1 MSTILVVDD
10 EESIRRLL
18 CLILTA
24 DDNDCIMAA
33 NAVDARNRL
42 KEQNFELI
50 LCDINMP
57 GESGIDLARYVIS
70 EHPDTAVIM
79 VTAMDDP
86 AIAERVIKIG
96 AYDYIVKPAGRNRV
110 LISVTNALRR
120 RKLEISNRS
129 CQERL
134 EQMVIERTDALEN
147 SIRQLRSSLDGVI
160 DTLALTVGTRD
171 PYTAGHQ
178 LRVADLVAAISDELG
193 FSEDRKSGVRMAA
206 VIHDLGKIAV
216 PAEILNKPGRLSN
229 NEFNLI
235 KEHPQVGFNILKD
248 INFPWPIAQIVL
260 QHHERMD
267 GSGYPRGL
275 SGKEILFE
283 ARILAVADVVE
294 TMASHRPYRA
304 ALGIDKALEEISKNK
319 GIYYDQKV
327 SDICIKLFTEK
338 KFKFKKSQFQN
349 DKFSQ
354 LIIEFGL
361 LCHLQCKL
369 FQADKE

>member
-24 DDNDCIMAA
+24 DGNDCIMAA
-33 NAVDARNRL
+33 NAVEARNRL
-42 KEQNFELI
+42 KEQKFELI

-70 EHPDTAVIM
+70 EYPDTAAIM

-96 AYDYIVKPAGRNRV
+96 AYDYIVKPAGRNTV

-129 CQERL
+129 YQERL
-134 EQMVIERTDALEN
+134 EQMVSERTDALKN

-178 LRVADLVAAISDELG
+178 MRVADLVAAISDELG
-193 FSEDRKSGVRMAA
+193 FSEDRKIGVRMAA

-235 KEHPQVGFNILKD
+235 KEHPQVGFNILKN

-349 DKFSQ
+349 DKISQ

-369 FQADKE
+369 FQANKV

>member
-10 EESIRRLL
+10 EESVRRVL

-24 DDNDCIMAA
+24 DGNDCIMAD
-33 NAVDARNRL
+33 NAVEARDRL

-50 LCDINMP
+50 LCDNNMP
-57 GESGIDLARYVIS
+57 GESGIDLVRYVIS
-70 EHPDTAVIM
+70 EYPDTAVIM

-86 AIAERVIKIG
+86 EIAERVIKIG
-96 AYDYIVKPAGRNRV
+96 AYDYIVKPAGRNKV

-129 CQERL
+129 YQERL
-134 EQMVIERTDALEN
+134 EQMVVERTDALEN
-147 SIRQLRSSLDGVI
+147 SIQQLRSSLDGVI

-178 LRVADLVAAISDELG
+178 MRVADLVAAISDELG
-193 FSEDRKSGVRMAA
+193 FSEDRKIGVRMAA

-235 KEHPQVGFNILKD
+235 KEHPQVGFNILKN

-319 GIYYDQKV
+319 GIYYDQKI

-349 DKFSQ
+349 DKISQ

-369 FQADKE
+369 FQANKL

>member
-24 DDNDCIMAA
+24 DGNDCIMAA
-33 NAVDARNRL
+33 NAVEARNRL
-42 KEQNFELI
+42 KEQKFELI

-70 EHPDTAVIM
+70 EYPDTAAIM

-96 AYDYIVKPAGRNRV
+96 AYDYIVKPAGRNTV

-129 CQERL
+129 YQERL
-134 EQMVIERTDALEN
+134 EQMVSERTDALKN

-178 LRVADLVAAISDELG
+178 MRVADLVAAISDELG
-193 FSEDRKSGVRMAA
+193 FSEDRKIGVRMAA

-235 KEHPQVGFNILKD
+235 KEHPQVGFNILKN

-319 GIYYDQKV
+319 GIYYDQKI

-349 DKFSQ
+349 DKISQ

-369 FQADKE
+369 FQANKV